1 MVEIFIRW
9 FHTTVDLL
17 AKGVQY
23 EPQSGTFMKAKGY
36 LAAPD
41 RSTSIVST
49 IWPTNS
55 LFDLGHFCGF
65 SILMGN
71 LYYLFAVRENEKE
84 KRLDKVLKLCFM
96 MIDFNKTR
104 RGLIFK

>member
-41 RSTSIVST
+41 QHPSCQRYGQ
-49 IWPTNS
+49 PTVC
-55 LFDLGHFCGF
+55 LTW
-65 SILMGN
+65 
-71 LYYLFAVRENEKE
+71 V
-84 KRLDKVLKLCFM
+84 
-96 MIDFNKTR
+96 
-104 RGLIFK
+104 IFVGSVF